1 MGDNENPERYVK
13 AAMCAHAKIRAEG
26 RVPGQEARAARW
38 DCSTPERTPK
48 ALRQITRLSGSTAH
62 EKGPDGLTK
71 EQRGANERLKKH
83 WAEIEAARV
92 ERNRQEWL
100 DKQRRLQAPGRI
112 GREICITGSMSMPY

>member
-1 MGDNENPERYVK
+1 VGHDENPERYVK
-13 AAMCAHAKIRAEG
+13 AALCTHAKVRGQG

-48 ALRQITRLSGSTAH
+48 ALRQITQLSGSTAH

-71 EQRGANERLKKH
+71 EQQEANERLKKH

-100 DKQRRLQAPGRI
+100 DKQKRLASPAREQRI
-112 GREICITGSMSMPY
+112 WITDSMRYPY